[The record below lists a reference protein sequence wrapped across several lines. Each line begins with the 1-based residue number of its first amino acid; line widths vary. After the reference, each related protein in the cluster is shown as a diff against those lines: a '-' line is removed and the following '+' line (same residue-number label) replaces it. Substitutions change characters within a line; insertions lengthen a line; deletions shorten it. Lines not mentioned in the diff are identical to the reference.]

1 MRVRKPDVDF
11 SQTSARWAP
20 HGEFAQQMN
29 ASSLWIP
36 HLERFLNRVMS
47 QANAKLDASNPRHA
61 QLKADI
67 RTFIRQEGNHTA
79 LHAAFNAIL
88 PRAGYDIAHFERHFE
103 AEFKR
108 LLATKSFKFLCA
120 YCEGFETLG
129 PPMALVWLDEIEDLI
144 GNADQ
149 NVVTLWKWHLMEEYE
164 HRTVCHDVARMLGVS
179 YFQRIH
185 GFFFQLKH
193 LQGMSRMVKDYLFA
207 QDALAMTP
215 EQVAEMHKRSKAVG
229 RKVMKLALPRIL
241 KALLPFHDPRKD
253 PEPRAYRSYMAKIET
268 ALV

>member
-61 QLKADI
+61 RLKADI

-164 HRTVCHDVARMLGVS
+164 HRTVCHDVARM
-179 YFQRIH
+179 FR
-185 GFFFQLKH
+185 
-193 LQGMSRMVKDYLFA
+193 RRLFSA
-207 QDALAMTP
+207 YPWL
-215 EQVAEMHKRSKAVG
+215 
-229 RKVMKLALPRIL
+229 
-241 KALLPFHDPRKD
+241 LLPAEAPAGHVEDGEGLSLRPGRARHDA
-253 PEPRAYRSYMAKIET
+253 RAGRRNA
-268 ALV
+268 